1 MIHRCW
7 DQNAL
12 RRTLIRNGDPSAR
25 RRRQCDARPGAPG
38 VTPDGTRVLTL
49 LASRCLF
56 HRASRALGCE
66 DNSFHPDFSTASSFL
81 PLGFSL
87 LHELLFSAFLD
98 AAASGTQA
106 GCSGEPGVTNR
117 GVTAPSS
124 TPERLGLAFGAIT
137 GPLPKMAIIY
147 TLVSCSSRAV
157 SCVYLRRTAGQLSL
171 LLLAAS
177 KNKGEHPRRQV
188 CTLAIKTLSHQAT

>member
-87 LHELLFSAFLD
+87 LHE
-98 AAASGTQA
+98 A